1 MKRRSRNDAYLGYLP
16 QHHKKA
22 KSSRHNDQ
30 DQNESIVDSEK
41 DDIDVNNTYEVD
53 GQDGYDDEKVV
64 TDVLIE
70 ALNDPTNRFHEI
82 KKMIEMT
89 P

>member
-1 MKRRSRNDAYLGYLP
+1 MKKFEKQNKNIKTND
-16 QHHKKA
+16 
-22 KSSRHNDQ
+22 S
-30 DQNESIVDSEK
+30 
-41 DDIDVNNTYEVD
+41 
-53 GQDGYDDEKVV
+53 
-64 TDVLIE
+64 LIE